1 LEVSLSSSK
10 IKNKVKAILFDL
22 DGTLLFNLPSAGE
35 VFIEHLNS
43 LGVTTSHEERILNE
57 RWEYQYFASS
67 LEVQEDYFK
76 YKGDLKAFRLNYSK
90 RRLLALGLSIEKAE
104 ELAPLIFD
112 HMHSSYRP
120 QAHIP
125 DEVLALLKHLQ
136 EAGYVTGVVSNRD
149 VSFQEELVSLKL
161 DSYFHFTVAA
171 GVIQSYKPDVRIFQ
185 HALELA
191 GTSASETMYVGDNYY
206 ADILGA
212 LRAGLRPVLYDPT
225 HLFPEARTECTVIQN
240 YSEFYDLLK

>member
-22 DGTLLFNLPSAGE
+22 DGTLLFNLPTAGE
-35 VFIEHLNS
+35 VFIEHLHR
-43 LGVTTSHEERILNE
+43 LGVTISQEQRILNE

-76 YKGDLKAFRLNYSK
+76 YKGDLKAFRLNYTK
-90 RRLLALGLSIEKAE
+90 RRLLALGLSIEKAA
-104 ELAPLIFD
+104 ELSQLIFE
-112 HMHSSYRP
+112 HMHASYRP

-125 DEVLALLKHLQ
+125 DEVFALLKYLQ
-136 EAGYVTGVVSNRD
+136 EAGYVTAVVSNRD
-149 VSFQEELVSLKL
+149 VSFQEELVDLKL

-206 ADILGA
+206 ADVVGA

-225 HLFPEARTECTVIQN
+225 HLFPEAEAECTVIRH
-240 YSEFYDLLK
+240 YSEFYGLLK

>member
-10 IKNKVKAILFDL
+10 IKNKIKAILFDL
-22 DGTLLFNLPSAGE
+22 DGTLLFNLPTAGE
-35 VFIEHLNS
+35 VFLEHLHS
-43 LGVTTSHEERILNE
+43 LGVAISQEERILNE

-90 RRLLALGLSIEKAE
+90 RRLLALGLSIDRVEA
-104 ELAPLIFD
+104 LAPLIFE
-112 HMHSSYRP
+112 HMHASYRP

-125 DEVLALLKHLQ
+125 DEVFALLKHLQ
-136 EAGYVTGVVSNRD
+136 EAGYVTAVVSNRD
-149 VSFQEELVSLKL
+149 VSFQEELADLKL

-171 GVIQSYKPDVRIFQ
+171 GVVQSYKPDVRIFQ

-206 ADILGA
+206 ADVVGA

-225 HLFPEARTECTVIQN
+225 HLFPEAEAECTVIQH
-240 YSEFYDLLK
+240 YSEFYGLLK

>member
-1 LEVSLSSSK
+1 MSSSK

-22 DGTLLFNLPSAGE
+22 DGTLLFNLPTAGE
-35 VFIEHLNS
+35 VFIEHLHS
-43 LGVTTSHEERILNE
+43 LGVTTSQEERILNE

-76 YKGDLKAFRLNYSK
+76 YKGDLKAFRLNYTK
-90 RRLLALGLSIEKAE
+90 RRLLALGLSIEKAV
-104 ELAPLIFD
+104 ELSQLIFE
-112 HMHSSYRP
+112 HMHASYRP

-125 DEVLALLKHLQ
+125 DEVFALLKHLQ
-136 EAGYVTGVVSNRD
+136 EAGYVIAVVSNRD
-149 VSFQEELVSLKL
+149 VSFQEELAGLKL
-161 DSYFHFTVAA
+161 DSYFQFTVAA
-171 GVIQSYKPDVRIFQ
+171 GEIQSYKPDVRIFQ

-191 GTSASETMYVGDNYY
+191 GTSAAETMYVGDNYY
-206 ADILGA
+206 ADVVGA

-225 HLFPEARTECTVIQN
+225 HLFPEAEAECTVIRH

>member
-1 LEVSLSSSK
+1 LSTNQ
-10 IKNKVKAILFDL
+10 IKAVLFDL
-22 DGTLLFNLPSAGE
+22 DGTLLFNLPSPGE
-35 VFIEHLNS
+35 VFIEHLHS
-43 LGVTTSHEERILNE
+43 LGVAISQEERILNE

-76 YKGDLKAFRLNYSK
+76 YKDNLKAFRLNYSK
-90 RRLLALGLSIEKAE
+90 RRLLALGLSPEKASE
-104 ELAPLIFD
+104 MAPLIFE
-112 HMHSSYRP
+112 HMHASYRP

-125 DEVLALLKHLQ
+125 DEVFALLKHLQ
-136 EAGYVTGVVSNRD
+136 ESGYVTGVVSNRD
-149 VSFQEELVSLKL
+149 VSFQEELAGLKL

-171 GVIQSYKPDVRIFQ
+171 GEIQSYKPDVRIFQ

-191 GTSASETMYVGDNYY
+191 GTAAAETIYVGDNYY
-206 ADILGA
+206 ADVQGA

-225 HLFPEARTECTVIQN
+225 HLFPEAQAECSVIQH